1 MRFAKPAL
9 KGAVTLAIFG
19 VVVLIPLKIVPMVQQ
34 WLEDRQAAGTKH
46 AVLVHDEKLA
56 ELAHDQPDTLL
67 VDNDVQKTLGI
78 ALAEVQ
84 SAVPPE
90 PLKLDGTLYPLS
102 NSTVHVH
109 ARFSGDVVEIGK
121 IDGPLGLRP
130 IEPGDFVHKGQ
141 LLAVVWS
148 KELGE
153 KKNELVES
161 LARLRTDDERLKS
174 LENGEKNGAITPAQV
189 REQRRL
195 VEADT
200 VAVNTAERTLRT
212 WQVPESEIEAVR
224 AEADKIR
231 ERNVRR
237 NARIDENWARLELR
251 AFMDGTIVEKNANL
265 GDFVANDLELFKIT
279 DLSRMD
285 VIAHAYEEDVPAL
298 ERLPF
303 EHRDW
308 TIYVKAD
315 PHEEPLKGS
324 FERILPIIDPTQHT
338 ALVRGWVENSRGRL
352 RVGQFIT
359 AWINLPT
366 PADEVSLPVSALVD
380 QDGQMFVFVHSSS
393 DHRRFTRRKVF
404 VRRRRGDTVSLS
416 CQSRAHSAG
425 SACEVEP
432 LKVGDRVVT
441 AGGLQLG
448 AELTNLQSQATEA
461 APGGP
466 KSVIDAVQK

>member
-56 ELAHDQPDTLL
+56 ELAQDQPDTLL
-67 VDNDVQKTLGI
+67 VDDDVQKTLGVT
-78 ALAEVQ
+78 LAEVQ
-84 SAVPPE
+84 SAVAPE
-90 PLKLDGTLYPLS
+90 PLKLDGSLYPLP

-109 ARFSGDVVEIGK
+109 ARFPGDVVEIGK
-121 IDGPLGLRP
+121 FDDPLGPRP
-130 IEPGDFVHKGQ
+130 LEPGDFVHKGQ

-161 LARLRTDDERLKS
+161 LARLRIDEERLRS
-174 LENGEKNGAITPAQV
+174 LQSGEEKAAIPAAQV

-195 VEADT
+195 VEGDT
-200 VAVNTAERTLRT
+200 IAVNTAERTLRT

-224 AEADKIR
+224 AESDRIR
-231 ERNVRR
+231 GPNGRR
-237 NARIDENWARLELR
+237 DTRLDENWARLEIR
-251 AFMDGTIVEKNANL
+251 AFMDGTIVEKNVTR
-265 GDFVANDLELFKIT
+265 GDYVANDLELFKIT

-285 VIAHAYEEDVPAL
+285 VIAHAYEEDVPPL
-298 ERLPF
+298 ERIPVT
-303 EHRDW
+303 HRDW

-315 PHEEPLKGS
+315 PREEPLNGS

-338 ALVRGWVENSRGRL
+338 ALVRGWVDNSRGRL

-366 PADEVSLPVSALVD
+366 PAEEISLPVSALVD
-380 QDGQMFVFVHSSS
+380 QDGQTFVFVHSPS
-393 DHRRFTRRKVF
+393 DPRRFTRRKVF
-404 VRRRRGDTVSLS
+404 VVRRRGDLVSLS
-416 CQSRAHSAG
+416 CHSRARSAG
-425 SACEVEP
+425 SSCEVEP
-432 LKVGDRVVT
+432 LKVGDQVAAT
-441 AGGLQLG
+441 GGLQLA
-448 AELTNLQSQATEA
+448 AELTNLQSQAPGV
-461 APGGP
+461 APASQ
-466 KSVIDAVQK
+466 KSVIDAAQK

>member
-298 ERLPF
+298 EQP
-303 EHRDW
+303 
-308 TIYVKAD
+308 AD
-315 PHEEPLKGS
+315 PRRRSIATRFGS
-324 FERILPIIDPTQHT
+324 GRPGRTN
-338 ALVRGWVENSRGRL
+338 VRL
-352 RVGQFIT
+352 RAFVQRS
-359 AWINLPT
+359 PT
-366 PADEVSLPVSALVD
+366 VYAAEGLRQAPARRHGFTLLPVARAL
-380 QDGQMFVFVHSSS
+380 
-393 DHRRFTRRKVF
+393 RR
-404 VRRRRGDTVSLS
+404 
-416 CQSRAHSAG
+416 
-425 SACEVEP
+425 
-432 LKVGDRVVT
+432 
-441 AGGLQLG
+441 
-448 AELTNLQSQATEA
+448 
-461 APGGP
+461 
-466 KSVIDAVQK
+466 